1 MDEKAI
7 KRRSWVKNIAI
18 IFLLILLVLTFFSN
32 TIQNFSLPQVSAQYP
47 QSGTITSQIRVTGT
61 VEAADSYSVKLEGTR
76 TILSVLVAVGDVV
89 EVGQELFKLKGTE
102 SEELV
107 NLRKEYESKLLTFK
121 INELEANDDYSDERI
136 AITEAQAELSRLKSS
151 YGKLGGTSEEF
162 DAQKKVIDSEIK
174 QLGKEIDALEKSKQ
188 GLSDAGLKY
197 SELSTAERLAAAT
210 AEYEDARQRLTSAEL
225 ALEANEIILKSAS
238 DEMDAAKLRHEDAQ
252 KAYDDYSKNNT
263 DSTAPDSF
271 TDRYRKLQELEKN
284 VADAQTAYIDA
295 ASKAARDIHQ
305 AELEYK
311 ELVDGYDGSETEAVK
326 VANLNAHIDRVR
338 GYQLTEETARDAFD
352 TAVLALDRAY
362 QDLATEINDYNVS
375 EMVKSELKRL
385 NGLVVSASS
394 ALTAATRAQDEAQK
408 ACDESKTELEKA
420 KTALTEAE
428 TTYEALSGRSTIEKI
443 DAKICELEVK
453 KEAKNDQSEELGKQ
467 ITKAEEFESKI
478 ESQTQAVEAARNALK
493 KKQSAGIVED
503 KTNQLKR
510 EAEMKA
516 LEEMEEEIKKLEDS
530 SVSTTITA
538 DIAGRITSIYCVAG
552 DSVNDGS
559 TVADIFVEDKGYT
572 SSFKLTAEQ
581 ASRVRVGDM
590 VGVTYWWGNT
600 PDVRV
605 IRITDDPSSGGRS
618 KNVTLSIYGSDI
630 YVGQSMTFTLGERGT
645 NYDTIVP
652 NSAIRE
658 DSNGKFILIVH
669 SKSSPLGTR
678 YTARRIDITI
688 LAADD
693 TKTAIS
699 GLDSYEF
706 VITTST
712 LPISDGMMVRLAE

>member
-102 SEELV
+102 SDELV
-107 NLRKEYESKLLTFK
+107 DLRKKYESELLNFKQKELDAYDDSVEKNALVDAQTELAKTKSSYKKLGATSD
-121 INELEANDDYSDERI
+121 ELEAKIKEV
-136 AITEAQAELSRLKSS
+136 EA
-151 YGKLGGTSEEF
+151 
-162 DAQKKVIDSEIK
+162 EIK
-174 QLGKEIDALEKSKQ
+174 NLTKEISTLESSKPSE
-188 GLSDAGLKY
+188 GNLKH
-197 SELSTAERLAAAT
+197 SELSTEERLAAAT
-210 AEYEDARQRLTSAEL
+210 AAYEDARQRLTSAEL
-225 ALEANEIILKSAS
+225 ALEANEIILKSVS
-238 DEMDAAKLRHEDAQ
+238 DEMDAAKIRHEDAQ

-263 DSTAPDSF
+263 DATAPDSF

-352 TAVLALDRAY
+352 AAVLALEHAY
-362 QDLATEINDYNVS
+362 QDFATEINDYNVS

-394 ALTAATRAQDEAQK
+394 ALTAATRAHDEAQK
-408 ACDESKTELEKA
+408 AYDESKKELEKA
-420 KTALTEAE
+420 QAALTEAE
-428 TTYEALSGRSTIEKI
+428 TTYEALSGRNTIEII
-443 DAKICELEVK
+443 DAKIDTLEQK
-453 KEAKNDQSEELGKQ
+453 KEAKDDELEDLQELVTEAKSFESEIKVQ
-467 ITKAEEFESKI
+467 TKAVES
-478 ESQTQAVEAARNALK
+478 ARSELLK
-493 KKQSAGIVED
+493 KQNSETLAG
-503 KTNQLKR
+503 KKYQLER
-510 EAEMKA
+510 EADLKA
-516 LEEMEEEIKKLEDS
+516 LEEMEAEIKKLEEN

-538 DIAGRITSIYCVAG
+538 DIAGRITTIYPSPGDTITAG
-552 DSVNDGS
+552 NPI
-559 TVADIFVEDKGYT
+559 ADIFVEDKGYT

>member
-61 VEAADSYSVKLEGTR
+61 VEAADSYSVKLENETR
-76 TILSVLVAVGDVV
+76 TVLSVLVAVGDVV

-102 SEELV
+102 SDELV
-107 NLRKEYESKLLTFK
+107 DLRKEYESELLNFKKKELDAYDDSIEKNALVDAQTELAKTKSSYKKLGATSD
-121 INELEANDDYSDERI
+121 ELEAKIKEV
-136 AITEAQAELSRLKSS
+136 EA
-151 YGKLGGTSEEF
+151 
-162 DAQKKVIDSEIK
+162 EIK
-174 QLGKEIDALEKSKQ
+174 NLTKEISTLESSKPSE
-188 GLSDAGLKY
+188 GNLKY
-197 SELSTAERLAAAT
+197 SELSTEERLAAAT
-210 AEYEDARQRLTSAEL
+210 SAYEDARQRLTSAEL

-305 AELEYK
+305 AELEYQ
-311 ELVDGYDGSETEAVK
+311 ELVDGYDGSETEAVQ

-338 GYQLTEETARDAFD
+338 GYQLTEETARDTFD
-352 TAVLALDRAY
+352 AAVLALEHAY
-362 QDLATEINDYNVS
+362 QDFATEINDYNVS
-375 EMVKSELKRL
+375 EMIKSELKRL

-394 ALTAATRAQDEAQK
+394 ALTSATRAHDEAQK
-408 ACDESKTELEKA
+408 AYDESKKELEKA
-420 KTALTEAE
+420 QAALTEAE
-428 TTYEALSGRSTIEKI
+428 TTYEALSGRNTIEII
-443 DAKICELEVK
+443 DAKIDTLEQK
-453 KEAKNDQSEELGKQ
+453 KEAKDDELKDLQELVTEAKSFESEIKVQ
-467 ITKAEEFESKI
+467 TKAVES
-478 ESQTQAVEAARNALK
+478 ARSELLK
-493 KKQSAGIVED
+493 KQNSETLAG
-503 KTNQLKR
+503 KKYQLER
-510 EAEMKA
+510 DADLKA
-516 LEEMEEEIKKLEDS
+516 LEEMEAKIKKLEEN
-530 SVSTTITA
+530 SVSTSITA
-538 DIAGRITSIYCVAG
+538 DIAGRITTIYPSPGDTITAG
-552 DSVNDGS
+552 NPF
-559 TVADIFVEDKGYT
+559 ADIFVEDKGYT

-630 YVGQSMTFTLGERGT
+630 YVGQSMTFTMGERGT